1 MSGILDNIHS
11 PSDLKK
17 LIYTK
22 LDQLAS
28 EIRQTLIERASLNGG
43 HLASNLGVVELTI
56 ALHRVFNSPKDKI
69 VWDVGHQSYSHKLL
83 TGRRD
88 SFATIRQYEGLSGFP
103 ARDESPHDAFG
114 AGHAGTSVS
123 AALGMALA
131 RDLKREN
138 FHVVPVI
145 GDGALTTGI
154 ALEAI
159 NNVGHM
165 GTKLTVVLCDN
176 NMAISPTVGAISTLL
191 SQVRTDPKYEMA
203 KGEARKFVT
212 SMPLGGPAWTASKI
226 MKDRLKRAILPPA
239 FWEDLGFV
247 YIGPVNGHNINEI
260 ESALKRARDFEDK
273 PTLVHVL
280 TKKGKGY
287 SPAEDDAVKFHGVS
301 PPKTSKSEAP
311 SYSNVF
317 GQTTLRLLE
326 EDQRVVAITA
336 AMLEGTGLAEAA
348 QQFPNRVFDVGIC
361 EQHAVTLAAGLSTQG
376 FIPIAA
382 IYSTFLQRAYDQII
396 HDVCIQNLP
405 VVFALDRA
413 GIVGEDGKTHQGT
426 FDLSYLRSVPN
437 MVVAAPKDEDELR
450 HLLFTAVNAACPMA
464 VRYPRGNGEG
474 VPMEHVLQQLPIGK
488 GEVLREGHDLS
499 ILAIGST
506 VYPALTAA
514 EQLSKDGVKCT
525 VVNARFA
532 KPLDQDLI
540 VELGAR
546 TKKVLTI
553 EENSIN
559 GGFGSAVLELFES
572 HNLSDIKTRC
582 IGLPDE
588 FIEHGPQ
595 AMFRSMFG
603 LDPKGIVRKV
613 RASFPELFPEPI
625 FPSHSEQREESCI
638 AHSNH
643 RDNE

>member
-1 MSGILDNIHS
+1 MSEILDSINS
-11 PSDLKK
+11 PGDLKELSYSK
-17 LIYTK
+17 LER
-22 LDQLAS
+22 LAS
-28 EIRQTLIERASLNGG
+28 EIRAMLVERASLNGG
-43 HLASNLGVVELTI
+43 HLASNLGAVELTI
-56 ALHRVFNSPKDKI
+56 ALHRVFTSPKDKI
-69 VWDVGHQSYSHKLL
+69 VWDVGHQSYTHKLL
-83 TGRRD
+83 TGRKD

-123 AALGMALA
+123 AALGRALA
-131 RDLKREN
+131 RDLKGED

-145 GDGALTTGI
+145 GDGALTAGI

-159 NNVGHM
+159 NNVGQM

-212 SMPLGGPAWTASKI
+212 SMPMGGHAWAASKI
-226 MKDRLKRAILPPA
+226 MKDRLKRAIIPPA

-247 YIGPVNGHNINEI
+247 YIGPVNGHSIHEV
-260 ESALKRARDFEDK
+260 ESALKRARDFESK

-301 PPKTSKSEAP
+301 PPKTNKSEAP
-311 SYSNVF
+311 SYSEVF
-317 GQTTLRLLE
+317 GQTILRLLE

-348 QQFPNRVFDVGIC
+348 RQLPNRVFDVGIC

-376 FIPIAA
+376 FIPIVA

-413 GIVGEDGKTHQGT
+413 GIVGDDGKTHQGT

-437 MVVAAPKDEDELR
+437 MVVAAPKDEDELQ
-450 HLLFTAVNAACPMA
+450 HLLFTAVNAGRPMA
-464 VRYPRGNGEG
+464 VRYPRGRGEG
-474 VPMEHVLQQLPIGK
+474 VPMGQELKKLPLGK
-488 GEVLREGHDLS
+488 GEVLREGHDIA

-506 VYPALTAA
+506 VYPALNAA
-514 EQLSKDGVKCT
+514 EQLAREGVECS
-525 VVNARFA
+525 VINARFA
-532 KPLDQDLI
+532 KPLDEDLI
-540 VELGAR
+540 VGISAR
-546 TKKVLTI
+546 TKRVLTV
-553 EENSIN
+553 EENSVN

-572 HNLSDIKTRC
+572 YNISGVKTRC

-595 AMFRSMFG
+595 AIFRSMFG
-603 LDPKGIVRKV
+603 LDSEGIAKKV
-613 RASFPELFPEPI
+613 RTSFSELFP
-625 FPSHSEQREESCI
+625 ESCI
-638 AHSNH
+638 AHSSRGNS
-643 RDNE
+643 D